1 MGNQQEITM
10 TDVPPNDP
18 NRDPN
23 EAPDLDGDEV
33 EAGRQARKSGA
44 NQDPLANNNPADR
57 NATPSTGGDGAAGA
71 GGPGGFGAG
80 S

>member
-1 MGNQQEITM
+1 M
-10 TDVPPNDP
+10 TDVQPNDP
-18 NRDPN
+18 NRNPR

-57 NATPSTGGDGAAGA
+57 SPSPSTGGDGAAGA
-71 GGPGGFGAG
+71 GGAEGFGTGA
-80 S
+80 